1 MTKRITTIYFLFLIL
16 LYGQD
21 WYGRWDQSGSTWLEK
36 WNNTLD
42 SVENYPQNERIEIL
56 GAAARAKSTSGGWRP
71 TNDQL
76 TIANRS
82 VGLLLAI
89 PGHAEYYRDRIF
101 RARGDAKS
109 VLSDINVYSI
119 RFSAFSNEKSRGFE
133 TLGQLPS
140 AETVRVLGEFLSDEW
155 VSPIPIQGDIMDSPL
170 SHSAVIALANL
181 PLVSKPADTIY
192 GYQAPADHGA
202 WLSWYEQIKAGNR
215 TFRFEGDP
223 TEYDLSGPA
232 SKELI
237 QRVERDR
244 KRDNERAAG
253 HKKSS
258 LPPVSTTALV
268 KNDKPSAITWVVAT
282 VILFLTALFVWYSRK
297 RRKAM

>member
-42 SVENYPQNERIEIL
+42 SVEDYPQNERIEIL

-89 PGHAEYYRDRIF
+89 PGHAEYYRDRIL

-109 VLSDINVYSI
+109 VLSDINVFSI
-119 RFSAFSNEKSRGFE
+119 KFSAFSNEKSRGFE

-181 PLVSKPADTIY
+181 PLVSKPADTKY
-192 GYQAPADHGA
+192 GYQAPADHDA

-215 TFRFEGDP
+215 TFRFKGDP
-223 TEYDLSGPA
+223 VEYDLNGPA
-232 SKELI
+232 PKEKL
-237 QRVERDR
+237 QRVERDS
-244 KRDNERAAG
+244 KRDAERAVG
-253 HKKSS
+253 QKKSS
-258 LPPVSTTALV
+258 TTPESETAMIQINKPFSIAWLV
-268 KNDKPSAITWVVAT
+268 AAIGLGGT
-282 VILFLTALFVWYSRK
+282 VVWYFMKSR
-297 RRKAM
+297 RSA